1 MLNYSFFDKIQ
12 QAVCLVNWV
21 IPEGGENPVFSF
33 EFNSSFTKSFPSLSP
48 DELSSAFGNDFYLY
62 LQEATS
68 SENSANFQLSYQGR
82 IFDIL
87 NTSLTDQRMALL
99 FQEKSIQKPAN
110 QLETAHSNDFNFY
123 NKLHVDKATFDD
135 APLMVLITDA
145 EAKIVYANKKFV
157 EVTGY
162 SREELLGE
170 NPRLLK
176 SGNQCDLFYQQMWN
190 KLTGG
195 QIWNDSFHNKKKN
208 GQLYWQ
214 RNQIIPLIG
223 NDGEI
228 KRYISFGEDIT
239 DDKATETILL
249 EKSDLL
255 AQLIE
260 NTPDVICVKDGK
272 GRWLLANRA
281 YLKLFGMESVHYY
294 GKSDKEILELAKF
307 HKEDMKACMA
317 SEAEAWNSKS
327 ISRKDERIEL
337 SDDSEIILD
346 ALRIPSFNKD
356 NSPKLMVSLGRD
368 ITLRKKTFEEL
379 KRMQKR
385 FALAQKASGIA
396 SWEWDLD
403 KLTINWAENLEEVFG
418 SSTLFE
424 NKNFRGVL
432 DHVYPE
438 DRYIFLRKVLSAIKN
453 REEYD
458 FEIRIYDVNGQVKW
472 IKLSGN
478 IHYDNLKDKWH
489 LLGIVYDISERK
501 EYVDEIIKAKLKAEE
516 SDRLKSTFLATMSHE
531 LRTPLNAVIGFS
543 DIILG
548 MSHLESEIHNFVSLI
563 NNNGQQLLSLIE
575 DIFDLSLIE
584 SKQVKIYKS
593 SFDLVAS
600 LQELSE
606 IMPIELKKMGK
617 AKDVEFLNELPNN
630 QIIVHSDANRIT
642 QIISNLLK
650 NAIKFTPHGYIKLGL
665 IEDGKDI
672 TVFVEDTGIGISKEK
687 QKIVFEIFRQV
698 EESLTRKFG
707 GAGLGLSLS
716 HNLAELLGAKL
727 WLESEEGKGSKFL
740 FKIER
745 ELTEYKTEKKKL
757 TKRNSMNWKDKYVLI
772 AEDEYSNFELLHY
785 MLKPTQ
791 VRIKQVTNG
800 NDAIDEVLNKECPDL
815 ILMDIKMPDLNG
827 FEATKS
833 IKEVYPDIPIIAQT
847 AFAIS
852 GDREMALAMGCDEYI
867 SKPIKKLELLEL
879 MEKYL
884 G

>member
-1 MLNYSFFDKIQ
+1 MLNYPFFDTIE

-21 IPEGGENPVFSF
+21 FPEEEGMPEFSF
-33 EFNSSFTKSFPSLSP
+33 EFNANFTEIFPNIRT
-48 DELSSAFGNDFYLY
+48 DEILSAFGKDFFVYLKA
-62 LQEATS
+62 LIV
-68 SENSANFQLSYQGR
+68 SENLTPFSFIYQDR
-82 IFDIL
+82 KFDIL
-87 NTSLTDQRMALL
+87 NTPLTEYRIALL
-99 FQEKSIQKPAN
+99 FQEKNKTK
-110 QLETAHSNDFNFY
+110 TAEKSMTTESEEFHLFN
-123 NKLHVDKATFDD
+123 NLHVDKANFDD
-135 APLMVLITDA
+135 APLIVMITDA
-145 EAKIVYANKKFV
+145 DAKIVYVNKKFS

-162 SREELLGE
+162 FKEEVLGK
-170 NPRLLK
+170 NPKFLK
-176 SGNQCDLFYQQMWN
+176 SGNQCDSFYRQMWN
-190 KLTGG
+190 TLKSGH
-195 QIWNDSFHNKKKN
+195 IWIDSFHNKKKN
-208 GQLYWQ
+208 EQLYWQ
-214 RNQIIPLIG
+214 RNQIIPLLG
-223 NDGEI
+223 SSGEI
-228 KRYISFGEDIT
+228 KRFISFGEDIT
-239 DDKATETILL
+239 DDKATDTILH

-272 GRWLLANRA
+272 GRWLLANDA
-281 YLKLFGMESVHYY
+281 YLKLFSLESVHYY
-294 GKSDKEILELAKF
+294 GKSNEEILELVKF

-317 SEAEAWNSKS
+317 SETEAWNSKS

-337 SDDSEIILD
+337 SDESEIILD
-346 ALRIPSFNKD
+346 ALRIPSFD
-356 NSPKLMVSLGRD
+356 EDGSPKLMISLGRD
-368 ITLRKKTFEEL
+368 ITLRKKTFEDL
-379 KRMQKR
+379 KRIQKR

-396 SWEWDLD
+396 SWEWDLEE
-403 KLTINWAENLEEVFG
+403 LTIHWAENLEEVFG
-418 SSTLFE
+418 SSSLFE

-432 DHVYPE
+432 DYIYPE
-438 DRYIFLRKVLSAIKN
+438 DHYVFLRKILSAIKN
-453 REEYD
+453 RKEYD
-458 FEIRIYDVNGQVKW
+458 FEIRIFDVEGRLKW

-478 IHYDNLKDKWH
+478 IHYDQLKEKWH

-548 MSHLESEIHNFVSLI
+548 MSHLESEIHDFVRLI

-584 SKQVKIYKS
+584 SKQVKVYKS

-617 AKDVEFLNELPNN
+617 TIDIEFINELPNN
-630 QIIVHSDANRIT
+630 QIVVNSDANRII

-650 NAIKFTPHGYIKLGL
+650 NAIKFTPKGYIKLGL

-672 TVFVEDTGIGISKEK
+672 TVFVEDNGIGISKEK

-727 WLESEEGKGSKFL
+727 WVESEEGKGSKFL

-745 ELTEYKTEKKKL
+745 ELAEYKKEEKKL
-757 TKRNSMNWKDKYVLI
+757 TKRNTMNWKDKYVLI

-827 FEATKS
+827 FEATKR